1 MPIAIPTTTTTP
13 EQTSGMETL
22 QVADLDVYRD
32 PASSEEARLAECKK
46 VRPRSLG
53 PVCYGMVA
61 D

>member
-1 MPIAIPTTTTTP
+1 MPIAVPNTPTAP

-32 PASSEEARLAECKK
+32 PASSEEAKLAECKK
-46 VRPRSLG
+46 VRSGSLG
-53 PVCYGMVA
+53 PVWYGMMA